1 MKTTITPWG
10 NSLAIRIPK
19 PFALQ
24 SGMVE
29 GAEVTL
35 TLKNNCIVIAK
46 AEKNLASLLAQI
58 NEKNLHSEIDFGE
71 KIGNESW

>member
-19 PFALQ
+19 PFAVQ
-24 SGMVE
+24 SGMME

-35 TLKNNCIVIAK
+35 TLKNNCIVISK
-46 AEKNLASLLAQI
+46 AQKNLESLLAQI
-58 NEKNLHSEIDFGE
+58 NPENLHTETNTGE
-71 KIGNESW
+71 AIGNEPW

>member
-19 PFALQ
+19 PFAVQ
-24 SGMVE
+24 SGMME

-35 TLKNNCIVIAK
+35 TLKNNCIVISK
-46 AEKNLASLLAQI
+46 AQKNLDSLLAQI
-58 NEKNLHSEIDFGE
+58 NSENLHRETDTGE
-71 KIGNESW
+71 SLGNESW